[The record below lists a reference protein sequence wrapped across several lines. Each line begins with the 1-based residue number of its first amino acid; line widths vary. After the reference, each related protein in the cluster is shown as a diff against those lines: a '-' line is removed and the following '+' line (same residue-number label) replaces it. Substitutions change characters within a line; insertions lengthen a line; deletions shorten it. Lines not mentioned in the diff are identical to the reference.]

1 MYSSFLSIL
10 RKRKKIFYFVILLT
24 FSISFNQYYGYIG
37 IFPEDSFLIFN
48 SGYDTMNGYFPFKD
62 YYTTTGP
69 LLDVVQALFFKIFGV
84 SWFSFVLHASVI
96 NFIITIA
103 TFYTLIKFELNI
115 NYCFFYALLVS
126 ILAYPS
132 AGTPFMDHHSAFL
145 SIVGLFS
152 FILALKTKSNF
163 YWFVLPICLGLAFL
177 SKQVPAGYIFV
188 IVFILS
194 VIYFS
199 FNFNIKSFFFVILGG
214 LIFII
219 LFVLIM
225 KIGKISLISFF
236 EQYILFPQALGKTRI
251 EFLFPLEFGRII
263 LRFKLMH
270 LSLLL
275 PLVVSARK
283 IIEDYR
289 YLKNEEF
296 LIIISLISS
305 SFALIIYEL
314 MTINEKFIFFI
325 IPIFV
330 GFSHIYYEKY
340 FKLKKYILYL
350 LILLSISSTLYYQ
363 YNYID
368 GRIFLSLD
376 RTKIK
381 NAIDAKILDK
391 KFSKLKW
398 VTAYSDKPEK
408 EISDLKEAIKIIK
421 NDSRKKI
428 IVTDYQFVSVLLS
441 TYDYS
446 PNFAWHA
453 GTTYPSVFNSEDTQ
467 FQKNFETYRN
477 FFIDKL
483 NENKIEVVYTIKPF
497 FGLEADDVFKFVLD
511 KNCVKKTVLTSI
523 LNRYLIHK
531 CNDLLIL

>member
-1 MYSSFLSIL
+1 MYFTFLSSL
-10 RKRKKIFYFVILLT
+10 KKRKKIFYFIILLV

-37 IFPEDSFLIFN
+37 IFPIDSFLIFN
-48 SGYDTMNGYFPFKD
+48 SGYDFMNGYFPFKD
-62 YYTTTGP
+62 YYTIRGP
-69 LLDVVQALFFKIFGV
+69 LLDVIQALFFKIFGV
-84 SWFSFVLHASVI
+84 SWFSYVLHASVV

-126 ILAYPS
+126 ILSYPT

-145 SIVGLFS
+145 SIIALFS

-163 YWFVLPICLGLAFL
+163 YWFAIPICLGLAFL
-177 SKQVPAGYIFV
+177 SKQIPAGYIFV
-188 IVFILS
+188 IVSILS
-194 VIYFS
+194 IIYFS
-199 FNFNIKSFFFVILGG
+199 FNFNIKSFFSGVLGG
-214 LIFII
+214 LIFIF

-236 EQYILFPQALGKTRI
+236 EQYILFPQALGKTRL

-275 PLVVSARK
+275 LLVVSTKK

-305 SFALIIYEL
+305 SFALIINEL
-314 MTINEKFIFFI
+314 MTVNDKFIFFV

-330 GFSHIYYEKY
+330 AFSHIYYEKY
-340 FKLKKYILYL
+340 FKQKKYILYL

-368 GRIFLSLD
+368 GRRFMSLD
-376 RTKIK
+376 RVKIQ

-391 KFSKLKW
+391 KLNKLKW
-398 VTAYSDKPEK
+398 VTVLYPDEPEK
-408 EISDLKEAIKIIK
+408 EISKLKEAIKIIK
-421 NDSRKKI
+421 NDSRNKI
-428 IVTDYQFVSVLLS
+428 IVTDYQFISVFLS

-446 PNFAWHA
+446 PNKLWHESVS
-453 GTTYPSVFNSEDTQ
+453 YPSIWHSTDIK
-467 FQKNFETYRN
+467 FQKHFEIYKN
-477 FFIDKL
+477 FFISKL
-483 NENKIEVVYTIKPF
+483 NENKIETVYTVKPLY
-497 FGLEADDVFKFVLD
+497 GVEADDIFKLILD
-511 KNCVKKTVLTSI
+511 KNCVKKTVLTNI

-531 CNDLLIL
+531 CNNLKY

>member
-1 MYSSFLSIL
+1 MYFTFLSNL
-10 RKRKKIFYFVILLT
+10 KKRKKIFYFIILLVC
-24 FSISFNQYYGYIG
+24 SISFNQYYGYIG
-37 IFPEDSFLIFN
+37 IHPLDSFIIFN

-69 LLDVVQALFFKIFGV
+69 LLNVVQALFFKIFGV
-84 SWFSFVLHASVI
+84 SWFSYVLHASVI

-126 ILAYPS
+126 ILAYPT
-132 AGTPFMDHHSAFL
+132 AGTPFVDHHSAFL
-145 SIVGLFS
+145 SIVALFS

-194 VIYFS
+194 IIYFS
-199 FNFNIKSFFFVILGG
+199 FNFNIKSFFSGILGG
-214 LIFII
+214 VIFII

-236 EQYILFPQALGKTRI
+236 EQYILFPQALGKTRL
-251 EFLFPLEFGRII
+251 ELLFPLEFGRMI

-275 PLVVSARK
+275 PLVVCARK

-296 LIIISLISS
+296 LIIISLISA

-314 MTINEKFIFFI
+314 MTVNEKFIFFI

-368 GRIFLSLD
+368 ARIFVSLD
-376 RTKIK
+376 RIKIK

-391 KFSKLKW
+391 KFNKLKW
-398 VTAYSDKPEK
+398 VTAYIEPEK
-408 EISDLKEAIKIIK
+408 EISQLKEAIKIIK
-421 NDSRKKI
+421 NDSRNKT
-428 IVTDYQFVSVLLS
+428 IVTDYQFISVILS
-441 TYDYS
+441 SYDYS
-446 PNFAWHA
+446 PNKYWFKHHV
-453 GTTYPSVFNSEDTQ
+453 YPAKGNKY
-467 FQKNFETYRN
+467 FQVYRN
-477 FFIDKL
+477 FFISKL
-483 NENKIEVVYTIKPF
+483 KENKIEIVYTVKPLA
-497 FGLEADDVFKFVLD
+497 GDDDVLETILS
-511 KNCVKKTVLTSI
+511 KNCVKKTQMTDI
-523 LNRYLIHK
+523 LDSHLLLE
-531 CNDLLIL
+531 CEDLKN

>member
-1 MYSSFLSIL
+1 MYFTISSNLK
-10 RKRKKIFYFVILLT
+10 KRKKIFYFIILLV
-24 FSISFNQYYGYIG
+24 FSISFNQFYGYIG
-37 IFPEDSFLIFN
+37 IHPIDSFIIFN

-69 LLDVVQALFFKIFGV
+69 LLNVVQALFFKIFGV

-103 TFYTLIKFELNI
+103 TFYTLIKFKLNI

-126 ILAYPS
+126 ILAYPT
-132 AGTPFMDHHSAFL
+132 AGTPHMDFHSTFL
-145 SIVGLFS
+145 SIVALFS

-194 VIYFS
+194 IIYFS
-199 FNFNIKSFFFVILGG
+199 FNFNIKSFFFGILGG

-236 EQYILFPQALGKTRI
+236 EQYILFPQALGKTRL

-275 PLVVSARK
+275 PLVACARK

-296 LIIISLISS
+296 LIIISLISA

-314 MTINEKFIFFI
+314 MTVNDKFIFFV

-340 FKLKKYILYL
+340 FKQKKYILYL
-350 LILLSISSTLYYQ
+350 LLLLSISSTLYYQ

-368 GRIFLSLD
+368 TRAFMSLD
-376 RTKIK
+376 RIKIK

-391 KFSKLKW
+391 KLNKLKW
-398 VTAYSDKPEK
+398 VTPNIEPEK
-408 EISDLKEAIKIIK
+408 EISQLKEAIKIIK
-421 NDSRKKI
+421 NDSRNKT
-428 IVTDYQFVSVLLS
+428 IVTDYQFISVVLS
-441 TYDYS
+441 IYDYS
-446 PNFAWHA
+446 PNFLWHE
-453 GTTYPSVFNSEDTQ
+453 GVTYPSLFHSADINY
-467 FQKNFETYRN
+467 QKNFEIYRN
-477 FFIDKL
+477 FFIGKL
-483 NENKIEVVYTIKPF
+483 NENKIEVVYTIKPLY
-497 FGLEADDVFKFVLD
+497 GITADDVFKSILD
-511 KNCVKKTVLTSI
+511 KNCVKKTVLTNI

-531 CNDLLIL
+531 CNDLKY

>member
-1 MYSSFLSIL
+1 MYFTISSNLK
-10 RKRKKIFYFVILLT
+10 KRKKIFYFIILLV

-37 IFPEDSFLIFN
+37 IHPLDSFIIFN

-69 LLDVVQALFFKIFGV
+69 LLNVVQALFFKIFGV

-103 TFYTLIKFELNI
+103 TFYTLIKFKLNI

-126 ILAYPS
+126 ILAYPT
-132 AGTPFMDHHSAFL
+132 AGTPHMDFHSTFL
-145 SIVGLFS
+145 SIVALFS

-194 VIYFS
+194 IIYFS
-199 FNFNIKSFFFVILGG
+199 FNFNIKSFFSGILGG

-236 EQYILFPQALGKTRI
+236 EQYILFPQALGKTRL

-275 PLVVSARK
+275 LLVVCTKK

-296 LIIISLISS
+296 LIIISLISA

-314 MTINEKFIFFI
+314 MTVNDKFIFFV

-340 FKLKKYILYL
+340 FKQKKYILYL

-368 GRIFLSLD
+368 ARAFLSLD
-376 RTKIK
+376 RIKIK

-391 KFSKLKW
+391 KLNKLKW
-398 VTAYSDKPEK
+398 VTPYSDKPKK
-408 EISDLKEAIKIIK
+408 EISQLKEAIKIIK
-421 NDSRKKI
+421 NDSRNKT
-428 IVTDYQFVSVLLS
+428 IVTDYQFISVVLS
-441 TYDYS
+441 IYDYS
-446 PNFAWHA
+446 PNFAWHE
-453 GTTYPSVFNSEDTQ
+453 GVTYPSLFHSADINY
-467 FQKNFETYRN
+467 QKNFEIYRN
-477 FFIDKL
+477 FFIGKL
-483 NENKIEVVYTIKPF
+483 NENKIEVVYTIKPLY
-497 FGLEADDVFKFVLD
+497 GLAADDVFKSILD
-511 KNCVKKTVLTSI
+511 KNCVKKTVLTNI

-531 CNDLLIL
+531 CSDLKY